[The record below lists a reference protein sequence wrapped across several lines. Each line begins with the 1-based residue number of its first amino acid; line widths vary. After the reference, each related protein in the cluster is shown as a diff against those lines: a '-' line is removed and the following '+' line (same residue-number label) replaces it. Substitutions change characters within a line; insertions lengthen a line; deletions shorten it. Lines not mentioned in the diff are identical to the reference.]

1 MKGNPHDSRN
11 KEYEGDIVKAF
22 QAKRAVYLCLP
33 IPPIL

>member
-1 MKGNPHDSRN
+1 MSSNNWHLA
-11 KEYEGDIVKAF
+11 EGDIVKAF